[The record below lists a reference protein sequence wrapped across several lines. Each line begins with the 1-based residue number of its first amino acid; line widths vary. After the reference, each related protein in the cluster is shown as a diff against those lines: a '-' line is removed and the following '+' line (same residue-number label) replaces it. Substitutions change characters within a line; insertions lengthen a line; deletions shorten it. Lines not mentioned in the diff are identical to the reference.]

1 MCVVEARHL
10 GSMGPFSK
18 KGVAIFESTLPQG
31 RGVPRPTPGPPG
43 DRWSALCQPF
53 PERHNCST
61 RTAFQGDFCNLLR
74 ISANNLSVE
83 LLLTLKPV
91 SGILDP

>member
-18 KGVAIFESTLPQG
+18 KGVAVFESTLPQ
-31 RGVPRPTPGPPG
+31 RMGVPSPAAGRRRPLVCPLPT
-43 DRWSALCQPF
+43 F
-53 PERHNCST
+53 PERHNYST
-61 RTAFQGDFCNLLR
+61 RTAFQGDFCNLIR
-74 ISANNLSVE
+74 ISVNNFSLE